1 MVAPVKN
8 RRLVCQVIRVSERP
22 DLIVPRRVQRPS
34 TLLPWADPYIAGL
47 VERLQNEVRRE
58 RTGFVA
64 AQPSQSRLADYAKFD
79 ARGACRVVADLEPPS
94 PGVDADGD
102 WWERPQ
108 WSIDGEP
115 TE

>member
-8 RRLVCQVIRVSERP
+8 RRVVCHVVRVSERP
-22 DLIVPRRVQRPS
+22 DLIVPRRVRRPS
-34 TLLPWADPYIAGL
+34 ALLPWADPYIAGL

-64 AQPSQSRLADYAKFD
+64 ELPSRSRLAEYSTFD
-79 ARGACRVVADLEPPS
+79 ARGACRTVADLEPPC
-94 PGVDADGD
+94 PGVDADWD
-102 WWERPQ
+102 AWDRPQ
-108 WSIDGEP
+108 WSTDNEP

>member
-8 RRLVCQVIRVSERP
+8 RRVVCHVVRVSERP
-22 DLIVPRRVQRPS
+22 DLIVPRRVRRPS
-34 TLLPWADPYIAGL
+34 ALLPWADPYIAGL

-64 AQPSQSRLADYAKFD
+64 ELPRQSRIADYATFD
-79 ARGACRVVADLEPPS
+79 ARGASRPVADLEPPS
-94 PGVDADGD
+94 PGVEPDWD

-108 WSIDGEP
+108 WSVGDEP